1 MMAIRGAYPPFN
13 KNQCA
18 FCPSKSWSGVWVAT
32 DLVQVC
38 SSCAVLILPALMADA
53 TWFPQWTPEIG
64 KRDLVKIET
73 AFWHAQKLN
82 IQRNPKGKGGL
93 NV

>member
-1 MMAIRGAYPPFN
+1 MSTRFDIDSYNESKCSICGKPSWTGSWRGE
-13 KNQCA
+13 K
-18 FCPSKSWSGVWVAT
+18 
-32 DLVQVC
+32 
-38 SSCAVLILPALMADA
+38 LILICYNCTVHHLPALIADA
-53 TWFPQWTPEIG
+53 TWSPQWTPAVGE
-64 KRDLVKIET
+64 RDLVKIEA